1 MAATAAVDAASEE
14 ERAANQAKAL
24 EAMDAARD
32 EKLRDEEI
40 IVADA
45 ARERKMNTSKAKKAA
60 EAEQA
65 ERIKE
70 NGTEKRTSVLLDA
83 ICTEELEKTATTISD
98 AAADI
103 EQKGNRRRA
112 SSAAEEARAEKLA
125 DIAAV
130 DAAAERER
138 AANQAKALEAM
149 DAARDEKLVAT
160 EQKDADAARERKRSQ
175 KLARQASEKE
185 RADRVAEHGDAVRA
199 APSHAAM
206 DPAAAAAKA
215 PAAAP
220 AAPAK
225 DDVEEDSSFVLCG
238 SKTDETASHHDI
250 TASICGG
257 ATHEE
262 DKKGSKKSCKACAI
276 M

>member
-1 MAATAAVDAASEE
+1 MTAHTEL
-14 ERAANQAKAL
+14 ERSANQ
-24 EAMDAARD
+24 
-32 EKLRDEEI
+32 
-40 IVADA
+40 
-45 ARERKMNTSKAKKAA
+45 KAA
-60 EAEQA
+60 LKAADAEQA
-65 ERIKE
+65 ERASEGLKKPLA
-70 NGTEKRTSVLLDA
+70 GTD
-83 ICTEELEKTATTISD
+83 ITETISD

-215 PAAAP
+215 PAAP

-225 DDVEEDSSFVLCG
+225 DDAEEDSSFVLCG
-238 SKTDETASHHDI
+238 SKTDEAASHHDI